1 MSSENSRYGLRSS
14 GVQHGDVF
22 TSPVVVA
29 HMLDMLHYT
38 SDRDLSDVSILEP
51 SCGDGEF
58 LMEIVVRLRES
69 SEKFGFDFSS
79 AFHKNV
85 FAYDIDTAKISRC
98 KERLTDMGISF
109 DINENVI
116 AADFLLSD
124 IPMVDCVVG
133 NPPYVRYEQIP
144 ESQLNV
150 YKDMFKTFH
159 YRADL
164 YILFFEKTL
173 KALNQNG
180 KHCFIC
186 SNRWLKNEYG
196 KKLRAMISS
205 SFQLESIVSLE
216 KATDAFQE
224 DVLAYPA
231 ITMIINSQKGELVS
245 YSEIQSVAELG
256 KADCKML
263 KSPVSYDWS
272 NIFSRVGNKS
282 GLMTIE
288 EMGFKVGI
296 GVATGADSIYIS
308 DKFQGMIEEEL
319 LIPAL
324 NAKDLTGD
332 KVNWSG
338 KYLLNPYRI
347 SGRLIDLDEYP
358 KASAYLNGHK
368 ERLAARHVAKKSP
381 DKWYKTI
388 DRIMPGLKSMPKI
401 LLPDISGNR
410 YVFVDDGN
418 YYPLHNLYYV
428 TGGDLEQLQVL
439 AALLMT
445 DYVRN
450 QLYAITNCMN
460 GGYPRWQ
467 SQYIK
472 KLLVPDVHSISESHR
487 LSLLEAYKDYDL
499 VRLNKIID
507 SILAAPVK
515 SIRKREPQVE
525 QLSLVFSATC

>member
-1 MSSENSRYGLRSS
+1 MQASSENNRYGLRSS

-29 HMLDMLHYT
+29 YMLDMLNYT
-38 SDRDLSDVSILEP
+38 PDRDLSDVSILEP

-58 LMEIVVRLRES
+58 LIEIAIRLRES
-69 SEKFGFDFSS
+69 SEKYGFDFTT
-79 AFHKNV
+79 AFHRNI
-85 FAYDIDTAKISRC
+85 FAYDIDPDKVERC
-98 KERLTDMGISF
+98 KERLTDIGISL
-109 DINENVI
+109 DVSQNLK
-116 AADFLLSD
+116 AADFLLSE

-144 ESQLNV
+144 ESQLSI
-150 YKDMFKTFH
+150 YKDTFKTFH

-164 YILFFEKTL
+164 YVLFFEKTL
-173 KALNQNG
+173 KALNPDG
-180 KHCFIC
+180 RHCFIC

-196 KKLRAMISS
+196 KKLRAMVSS
-205 SFQLESIVSLE
+205 SFRLESIISLE

-224 DVLAYPA
+224 EVLAYPA
-231 ITMIINSQKGELVS
+231 ITMIQNSQKSEFVS
-245 YSEIQSVAELG
+245 YSEIRSVSELG
-256 KADCKML
+256 KVESRLL
-263 KSPVSYDWS
+263 KSPVSFDWS
-272 NIFSRVGNKS
+272 NIFSRISNKA

-288 EMGFKVGI
+288 EIGFKVGI

-308 DKFQGMIEEEL
+308 EKFSGTVEEEL

-332 KVNWSG
+332 EVNWSG

-358 KASAYLNGHK
+358 KASAYLNKHK

-381 DKWYKTI
+381 DKWYRTI

-410 YVFVDDGN
+410 YIFVDDGH
-418 YYPLHNLYYV
+418 YYPLHNLYYI
-428 TGGDLEQLQVL
+428 TGGSLEQLQIL

-472 KLLVPDVHSISESHR
+472 KLLVPDIHSISENHR
-487 LSLLEAYKDYDL
+487 LSLLEAYKNYDV
-499 VRLNKIID
+499 VRLNKIMD
-507 SILAAPVK
+507 SILVAPAKPV
-515 SIRKREPQVE
+515 RKREPQAE
-525 QLSLVFSATC
+525 QLSFVFSA

>member
-1 MSSENSRYGLRSS
+1 M
-14 GVQHGDVF
+14 QHGDVF

-29 HMLDMLHYT
+29 YMLDMLNYT
-38 SDRDLSDVSILEP
+38 SDRDLSGVSIMEP

-58 LMEIVVRLRES
+58 LMEIVARLRES

-79 AFHKNV
+79 AFQKNV
-85 FAYDIDTAKISRC
+85 FAYDIDSDKIDRC
-98 KERLTDMGISF
+98 KERLLNMGISF
-109 DINENVI
+109 DVSKNVI

-124 IPMVDCVVG
+124 IPIVDCVVG

-144 ESQLNV
+144 ESQLSI
-150 YKDMFKTFH
+150 YKDIFKTFH

-164 YILFFEKTL
+164 YVLFFEKTL
-173 KALNQNG
+173 KALNPNG
-180 KHCFIC
+180 RHCFIC

-196 KKLRAMISS
+196 KKLRAMVSS
-205 SFQLESIVSLE
+205 SFRLESIMSLE

-231 ITMIINSQKGELVS
+231 ITMIQNSHKGDFVS
-245 YSEIQSVAELG
+245 YSEIHSVTELG
-256 KADCKML
+256 KVECRLL
-263 KSPVSYDWS
+263 KSPVSFDWS
-272 NIFSRVGNKS
+272 NIFSRVSNKA

-308 DKFQGMIEEEL
+308 DKFSGTIEEEL

-332 KVNWSG
+332 EVNWSG

-358 KASAYLNGHK
+358 KASAYLNEHK

-410 YVFVDDGN
+410 YVFVDEGH

-428 TGGDLEQLQVL
+428 TGGSLEQLQML

-472 KLLVPDVHSISESHR
+472 KLLVPDVNSISDNHR
-487 LSLLEAYKDYDL
+487 LSLLEAYKSYDIA
-499 VRLNKIID
+499 RLNKIMD
-507 SILAAPVK
+507 SILAAPIKPV
-515 SIRKREPQVE
+515 RKREPQAE
-525 QLSLVFSATC
+525 QLSFVFSASC

>member
-1 MSSENSRYGLRSS
+1 MQTSSENNRYGLRSS

-29 HMLDMLHYT
+29 YMLDMLNYT
-38 SDRDLSDVSILEP
+38 PDRDLSDVSILEP

-58 LMEIVVRLRES
+58 LIEIVARLRES
-69 SEKFGFDFSS
+69 SERFGFDFTS
-79 AFHKNV
+79 AFHRNV
-85 FAYDIDTAKISRC
+85 FAYDIDSNKIDRC
-98 KERLTDMGISF
+98 KDRLADMGISF
-109 DINENVI
+109 NVSENVI
-116 AADFLLSD
+116 AADLLLSE

-144 ESQLNV
+144 ESQLSI
-150 YKDMFKTFH
+150 YKDTFKTFH

-164 YILFFEKTL
+164 YVLFFEKTL
-173 KALNQNG
+173 KALNPDG
-180 KHCFIC
+180 RHCFIC

-196 KKLRAMISS
+196 KKLRAMVSS
-205 SFQLESIVSLE
+205 SFRLESIMSLE

-224 DVLAYPA
+224 EVLAYPA
-231 ITMIINSQKGELVS
+231 ITMIQNSPKSEFVS
-245 YSEIQSVAELG
+245 YSEIRSVSELG
-256 KADCKML
+256 KVESRLL
-263 KSPVSYDWS
+263 KSPESFDWS
-272 NIFSRVGNKS
+272 NIFSRVSNKA

-308 DKFQGMIEEEL
+308 EKFSGTIEEEL

-332 KVNWSG
+332 EVNWSG

-358 KASAYLNGHK
+358 KASAYLNKHK

-410 YVFVDDGN
+410 CVFVDEGH

-428 TGGDLEQLQVL
+428 TGGSLEQLQIL

-472 KLLVPDVHSISESHR
+472 KLLVPDIHSISENHR
-487 LSLLEAYKDYDL
+487 LSLLEAYKNYDV
-499 VRLNKIID
+499 VRLNKIMD
-507 SILAAPVK
+507 SILVAPAKPV
-515 SIRKREPQVE
+515 RKREPQAE
-525 QLSLVFSATC
+525 QLSFVFSA

>member
-1 MSSENSRYGLRSS
+1 MQTNSGNSRYGLRSS

-29 HMLDMLHYT
+29 YMLDMLHYT
-38 SDRDLSDVSILEP
+38 SDRNLSDISILEP
-51 SCGDGEF
+51 SCGEGEF
-58 LMEIVVRLRES
+58 LMEIIARLRES
-69 SEKFGFDFSS
+69 SKKFGFDFGT

-85 FAYDIDTAKISRC
+85 FAYDIDSAKIDRC
-98 KERLTDMGISF
+98 KERLNNMGLSF
-109 DINENVI
+109 DVSENVI

-124 IPMVDCVVG
+124 IPIVDCVVG

-144 ESQLNV
+144 ESQLNI
-150 YKDMFKTFH
+150 YKDIFKTFH

-173 KALNQNG
+173 KALKPSGN
-180 KHCFIC
+180 HCFIC

-205 SFQLESIVSLE
+205 SFRLESVVSLE

-231 ITMIINSQKGELVS
+231 ITMIKNSLKGKLVS
-245 YSEIQSVAELG
+245 YSEIQSVTELG

-263 KSPVSYDWS
+263 KSPISYDWS
-272 NIFSRVGNKS
+272 NIFNGASNKA

-319 LIPAL
+319 LIPAI

-347 SGRLIDLDEYP
+347 SGKLIDLDEFP
-358 KASAYLNGHK
+358 MASTYLNSHK
-368 ERLAARHVAKKSP
+368 ERLAARHIAKKSP
-381 DKWYKTI
+381 AKWYKTI
-388 DRIMPGLKSMPKI
+388 DSIVPTLKSSPKI

-410 YVFVDDGN
+410 YVFVDKGD

-428 TGGDLEQLQVL
+428 TGGTMRQLETL

-467 SQYIK
+467 SQYIR
-472 KLLVPDVHSISESHR
+472 KLLFPDIKALSKRHTQ
-487 LSLLEAYKDYDL
+487 SLLEAYRHFD
-499 VRLNKIID
+499 VSRLNSIMD
-507 SILAAPVK
+507 EILASPSKPARQK
-515 SIRKREPQVE
+515 EGQVE
-525 QLSLVFSATC
+525 QLSIAFSS